1 MESAIDI
8 PSNVTGS
15 PCFELSIDVSFA
27 AIGRRGTKL
36 LQFALAVGGW
46 PLAPTLF
53 CCFVLGP
60 EITWT

>member
-27 AIGRRGTKL
+27 AIGHRGTKL
-36 LQFALAVGGW
+36 LQFALGVGPW
-46 PLAPTLF
+46 PRLY
-53 CCFVLGP
+53 FVASCSVLK
-60 EITWT
+60 